1 MLSRCFLSHM
11 KSFKKIIPIE
21 TVNHFQKDLIE
32 WYKKNQRPLPWRQ
45 TTDPYH
51 IWVSEVMLQ
60 QTQVKKVL
68 QYYSDFI
75 GQYPDI
81 HALAAADLQ
90 QVLKSWELLG
100 YYARARHLHQA
111 AQVVA
116 EKFQGDVPS
125 DYSQF
130 RQLPGVG
137 DYIAAAVTSLAFNK
151 PYPVV
156 DGNVKRVLSRIFV
169 IRSPVNR
176 SSSSQIFQQAVNH
189 LFAKK
194 NPAQFNQALMELG
207 ALLCRPRQPQCDK
220 CPVKIYCRAY
230 ATNKQHKY
238 PTKVKRNAVPG
249 YHITVGV
256 IQKDGQLLIT
266 QRPPAG
272 LLGGLW
278 EFPGGK
284 IKKGESATE
293 ALRREIKE
301 EVNLQIKIDEYLTR
315 VKHAYSHF
323 EIVMEVF
330 LATYL
335 SGTIKLRGA
344 VDYRWISLSDIESY
358 PFPAANH
365 KFFPLL
371 RERLFTNPPNSFL
384 LKEKKSVLQ

>member
-1 MLSRCFLSHM
+1 M
-11 KSFKKIIPIE
+11 KSFEKIIPFE
-21 TVNHFQKDLIE
+21 KVRHFQKDLID
-32 WYKKNQRPLPWRQ
+32 WYKKNQRWLPWRQ

-75 GQYPDI
+75 RQYPDI
-81 HALAAADLQ
+81 HTLAAADLQ

-111 AQVVA
+111 AQIVA
-116 EKFQGDVPS
+116 EKFQGYVPA

-156 DGNVKRVLSRIFV
+156 DGNVKRVLSRIFA

-176 SSSSQIFQQAVNH
+176 SSSSHIFQQAVSH

-194 NPAQFNQALMELG
+194 NSAQFNQALMELG
-207 ALLCRPRQPQCDK
+207 ALICRPRQPQCAQ
-220 CPVKIYCRAY
+220 CPVKIYCHARV
-230 ATNKQHKY
+230 TNKQHKF
-238 PTKVKRNAVPG
+238 PVKVKRNEIPR
-249 YHITVGV
+249 YHIAVAV
-256 IQKDGQLLIT
+256 IQKDGRLLIT
-266 QRPPAG
+266 QRAPAG

-284 IKKGESATE
+284 MKKGESAIE

-301 EVNLQIKIDEYLTR
+301 EVNVQIKIDEHLTR

-335 SGTIKLRGA
+335 SGAIKLRGA
-344 VDYRWISLSDIESY
+344 VDYRWISLSDIDRY

-371 RERLFTNPPNSFL
+371 RERLFSNPQNSSFADE
-384 LKEKKSVLQ
+384 KESILR

>member
-1 MLSRCFLSHM
+1 M
-11 KSFKKIIPIE
+11 KSFEKIIPFE
-21 TVNHFQKDLIE
+21 KVRHFQKDLIG
-32 WYKKNQRPLPWRQ
+32 WYKKNQRRLPWRQ

-60 QTQVKKVL
+60 QTQVNKVL
-68 QYYSDFI
+68 QYYSNFI
-75 GQYPDI
+75 RQYPDVQ
-81 HALAAADLQ
+81 ALATTDLQ

-111 AQVVA
+111 AQIVV
-116 EKFQGDVPS
+116 EKFEGYVPS
-125 DYSQF
+125 NYSQF

-156 DGNVKRVLSRIFV
+156 DGNVKRMLARLFTIN
-169 IRSPVNR
+169 SPVNR
-176 SSSSQIFQQAVNH
+176 SSSSQIFQQAVRH

-194 NPAQFNQALMELG
+194 NPAQFNQAMMELG

-220 CPVKIYCRAY
+220 CPVKIYCRAH
-230 ATNKQHKY
+230 ATNKQHKF
-238 PTKVKRNAVPG
+238 PTKVKRNEIPRH
-249 YHITVGV
+249 HITIAV
-256 IQKDGQLLIT
+256 IRKDGRLLIT
-266 QRPPAG
+266 QRAPAG

-284 IKKGESATE
+284 MKKGESAIA

-301 EVNLQIKIDEYLTR
+301 EVNIQIKIDEHLTR
-315 VKHAYSHF
+315 IKHAYSHF

-344 VDYRWISLSDIESY
+344 VDYRWISLSDIDKY

-371 RERLFTNPPNSFL
+371 RERLYTNPQNLFL
-384 LKEKKSVLQ
+384 LEEKESVII